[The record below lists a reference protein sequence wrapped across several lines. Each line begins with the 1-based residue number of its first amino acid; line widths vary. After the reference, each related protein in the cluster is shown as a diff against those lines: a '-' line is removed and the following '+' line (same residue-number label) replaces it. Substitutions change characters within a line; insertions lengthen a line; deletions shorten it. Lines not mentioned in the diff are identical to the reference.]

1 MRFFR
6 AILPNLSI
14 ALQLAL
20 AVLVILDV
28 FNPRIGLLSGLPF
41 VVLFA
46 AAAVCAV
53 TSAVVLYHDWRVKRN
68 KIPMRNN
75 PHPDE

>member
-6 AILPNLSI
+6 AFLPNLSI

-20 AVLVILDV
+20 AVLVVLDV

-46 AAAVCAV
+46 AAAVCAIA
-53 TSAVVLYHDWRVKRN
+53 TAAVLYHDWRADK
-68 KIPMRNN
+68 
-75 PHPDE
+75 

>member
-41 VVLFA
+41 VVLFT
-46 AAAVCAV
+46 AAAVCALA
-53 TSAVVLYHDWRVKRN
+53 TAVVLYRDWRGNR
-68 KIPMRNN
+68 
-75 PHPDE
+75 

>member
-46 AAAVCAV
+46 AAAVCALA
-53 TSAVVLYHDWRVKRN
+53 TAVVLYRDWRVNRKN
-68 KIPMRNN
+68 PMRNN
-75 PHPDE
+75 PHLDE

>member
-28 FNPRIGLLSGLPF
+28 FNPRIGLLSGMPF

-46 AAAVCAV
+46 AAAVCALA
-53 TSAVVLYHDWRVKRN
+53 TAVVLYRDWRVNR
-68 KIPMRNN
+68 
-75 PHPDE
+75 

>member
-46 AAAVCAV
+46 AAAGCALA
-53 TSAVVLYHDWRVKRN
+53 TAVVLYRDWRVNRYKS
-68 KIPMRNN
+68 PMRSN
-75 PHPDE
+75 PHPGE

>member
-14 ALQLAL
+14 SLQLAL
-20 AVLVILDV
+20 IVLVILDI
-28 FNPRIGLLSGLPF
+28 FNPRVGLLSGAPF

-53 TSAVVLYHDWRVKRN
+53 ATAVVLYAGW
-68 KIPMRNN
+68 RNN
-75 PHPDE
+75 E

>member
-20 AVLVILDV
+20 AVLVILDI

-41 VVLFA
+41 VVLFGA
-46 AAAVCAV
+46 AFVCSAA
-53 TSAVVLYHDWRVKRN
+53 TAVVLYRGWRAN
-68 KIPMRNN
+68 Q
-75 PHPDE
+75 

>member
-1 MRFFR
+1 MKRMLK
-6 AILPNLSI
+6 AWM
-14 ALQLAL
+14 LAL

-46 AAAVCAV
+46 ASAVCALA
-53 TSAVVLYHDWRVKRN
+53 TAVVLYRDWRVNR

-75 PHPDE
+75 PHLDE

>member
-46 AAAVCAV
+46 AAFVCAAA
-53 TSAVVLYHDWRVKRN
+53 TAVVLYRGWRN
-68 KIPMRNN
+68 GG
-75 PHPDE
+75 

>member
-46 AAAVCAV
+46 AAAVCALA
-53 TSAVVLYHDWRVKRN
+53 TAVVLYRDWRVNR

-75 PHPDE
+75 PHLDE

>member
-28 FNPRIGLLSGLPF
+28 FNPRIVLLSGLPF

-46 AAAVCAV
+46 AAFV
-53 TSAVVLYHDWRVKRN
+53 
-68 KIPMRNN
+68 
-75 PHPDE
+75 

>member
-41 VVLFA
+41 VVLFTA
-46 AAAVCAV
+46 AALCAV
-53 TSAVVLYHDWRVKRN
+53 TTAVVLYRDWRVNR
-68 KIPMRNN
+68 
-75 PHPDE
+75 

>member
-46 AAAVCAV
+46 AAAVCAAA
-53 TSAVVLYHDWRVKRN
+53 TAVVLYRDWRVNR

-75 PHPDE
+75 PHLDE

>member
-46 AAAVCAV
+46 AAAVCALA
-53 TSAVVLYHDWRVKRN
+53 TAVVLYRDWRVNR